1 MKLQAALTLL
11 PLYYKWV
18 MNKKRLHITLKSII
32 IGDMKLL
39 LFFFILSVI
48 FLLLSFNRTSSIPK
62 EWDSSLDLVYSTH
75 GQYYEFYNFKN
86 DTLYTEKGFGE
97 KKVTSRV
104 KIKKEQLESLL
115 LTLRNNKADKIKT
128 EDVKYQRHDAAS
140 FTLYLK
146 SNDNYLFNLS
156 SSGSKW
162 GKNIR
167 KKDVPRYN
175 SIVEQILSIAK
186 TKP

>member
-1 MKLQAALTLL
+1 MPAVLTPLLLHHKPVMSKKL
-11 PLYYKWV
+11 
-18 MNKKRLHITLKSII
+18 LHITLKSII
-32 IGDMKLL
+32 TWDMKLL
-39 LFFFILSVI
+39 LFFLILSSI

-62 EWDSSLDLVYSTH
+62 EWDASLDLVYSTH

-104 KIKKEQLESLL
+104 KIKKEQLENLL

-128 EDVKYQRHDAAS
+128 EDVKYQKHDAAS

-146 SNDNYLFNLS
+146 SGDSYLFNLS

-162 GKNIR
+162 GKEIR
-167 KKDVPRYN
+167 KRDVSRYS
-175 SIVEQILSIAK
+175 SIVEQILIIAK